1 MSEYKYSKTLETENI
16 LTLCK
21 DKAVVSIFFVYFCL
35 MKSFTVE
42 WTYDTYHVKTIL
54 LILKVLPSK
63 STGIINKWWIHSL
76 LVK

>member
-21 DKAVVSIFFVYFCL
+21 DKAGVSIFFVYFCL

-54 LILKVLPSK
+54 LILNVLPSK
-63 STGIINKWWIHSL
+63 STGIIIKWWIHSL